1 MSAFYLADVLMGVVY
16 LIGLLLLLAG
26 IYAAACVVVRAAFR
40 YADRDVDERVHQ
52 ALDLEDPDVQA
63 WAVDEARRRE
73 WRP

>member
-1 MSAFYLADVLMGVVY
+1 MSDGAPFLADVVMGVVY
-16 LIGLLLLLAG
+16 LIGLLTVLAG
-26 IYAAACVVVRAAFR
+26 IWAAVAAAFR
-40 YADRDVDERVHQ
+40 YADRDVEERVGQ